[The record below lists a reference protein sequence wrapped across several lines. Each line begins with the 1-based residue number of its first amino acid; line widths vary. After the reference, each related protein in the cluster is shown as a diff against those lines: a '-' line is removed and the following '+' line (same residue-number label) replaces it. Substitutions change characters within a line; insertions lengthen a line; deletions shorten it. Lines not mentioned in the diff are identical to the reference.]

1 MKYNFSEMIL
11 YEDNHLL
18 VVHKPANLLSQEDNT
33 KDLDLV
39 NLAKAFLK
47 VKYNKPG
54 NVYVGLVHRLDRMTE
69 GILVL
74 AKTSKA
80 AGRLSEQIRNQ
91 EWIKEYVAVVEGEI
105 NDTRKLTHY
114 INHID
119 NTKKMTQAK
128 YGEGQ
133 KAELFFDVLAKNDR
147 NTVVSVKLITGR
159 HHQIRV
165 QFSLFGHPLI
175 GDMLYGTGKKHDLML
190 CCYKLTIKHP
200 ITNEVMTF
208 ETTPKNKVWNKY
220 LDIKLLN
227 TCKKSINIV

>member
-18 VVHKPANLLSQEDNT
+18 VVHKPSNLLSQEDNT
-33 KDLDLV
+33 KDLV

-47 VKYNKPG
+47 VKYDKPG

-69 GILVL
+69 GIIVL

-80 AGRLSEQIRNQ
+80 ASRLSEQIRNQ
-91 EWIKEYVAVVEGEI
+91 EWIKEYVAVVEG
-105 NDTRKLTHY
+105 DVSKTKKLTHY
-114 INHID
+114 LKHID
-119 NTKKMTQAK
+119 NTKKMTEAK

-133 KAELFFDVLAKNDR
+133 KAELFYETILTNKN
-147 NTVVSVKLITGR
+147 NSVVNIKLITGR

-175 GDMLYGTGKKHDLML
+175 GDMLYGNGKKHDLML
-190 CCYKLTIKHP
+190 CCHKLTLKHP
-200 ITNEVMTF
+200 ITNEMMIFHTL
-208 ETTPKNKVWNKY
+208 PKNKIWKKY
-220 LDIKLLN
+220 FDIELLN
-227 TCKKSINIV
+227 D

>member
-1 MKYNFSEMIL
+1 MKYNFSEMVL

-18 VVHKPANLLSQEDNT
+18 VVHKPTNLLSQEDNT

-39 NLAKAFLK
+39 NLAKGFLK

-69 GILVL
+69 GIIVL

-80 AGRLSEQIRNQ
+80 ASRLSEQIRNQ
-91 EWIKEYVAVVEGEI
+91 EWVKEYVAVVEGEV
-105 NDTRKLTHY
+105 NETKKLTHY
-114 INHID
+114 LTHVD
-119 NTKKMTQAK
+119 NTKKMTESK

-133 KAELFFDVLAKNDR
+133 KAELYFNTLVR
-147 NTVVSVKLITGR
+147 NSKYSVVNVKLITGR

-165 QFSLFGHPLI
+165 QFSLFGHPLV
-175 GDMLYGTGKKHDLML
+175 GDVLYGTGRKHDLML
-190 CCYKLTIKHP
+190 CCHKLTIKHP
-200 ITNEVMTF
+200 ITNEEMTF
-208 ETTPKNKVWNKY
+208 KILPKNKLWPKY

-227 TCKKSINIV
+227 D

>member
-1 MKYNFSEMIL
+1 MKYNFSEMVL

-18 VVHKPANLLSQEDNT
+18 VVHKPTNLLSQEDNT

-39 NLAKAFLK
+39 NLAKGFLK

-69 GILVL
+69 GIIVL

-80 AGRLSEQIRNQ
+80 ASRLSEQIRNQ
-91 EWIKEYVAVVEGEI
+91 EWVKEYVAVVEGEV
-105 NDTRKLTHY
+105 NETKKLTHY
-114 INHID
+114 LTHVD
-119 NTKKMTQAK
+119 NTKKMTESK

-133 KAELFFDVLAKNDR
+133 KAELYFNTLVR
-147 NTVVSVKLITGR
+147 NSKYSVVNVKLITGR

-165 QFSLFGHPLI
+165 QFSLFGHPLV
-175 GDMLYGTGKKHDLML
+175 GDVLYGTGRKHDLML
-190 CCYKLTIKHP
+190 CCHKLTIKHP
-200 ITNEVMTF
+200 ISNEEMTF
-208 ETTPKNKVWNKY
+208 KILPKNKLWSKY

-227 TCKKSINIV
+227 D

>member
-1 MKYNFSEMIL
+1 MKYNFSEMVL

-18 VVHKPANLLSQEDNT
+18 VVHKPSNLLSQEDNT

-69 GILVL
+69 GIIVL

-80 AGRLSEQIRNQ
+80 ASRLSEQIRNQ
-91 EWIKEYVAVVEGEI
+91 EWIKEYVAVVEGEV
-105 NDTRKLTHY
+105 DETKKLTHY
-114 INHID
+114 LKHID
-119 NTKKMTQAK
+119 NTKKMTVSK

-133 KAELFFDVLAKNDR
+133 KAELYFNTLVKNPKYS
-147 NTVVSVKLITGR
+147 VVNVKLITGR

-165 QFSLFGHPLI
+165 QFSLFGHPLV
-175 GDMLYGTGKKHDLML
+175 GDLLYGNGKKHDLML
-190 CCYKLTIKHP
+190 CCHKLIIKHP
-200 ITNEVMTF
+200 ITNEEMTF
-208 ETTPKNKVWNKY
+208 KTMPKNKLWSKY

-227 TCKKSINIV
+227 D

>member
-1 MKYNFSEMIL
+1 MKYNFSEMII

-18 VVHKPANLLSQEDNT
+18 VVHKPVNLLSQEDNT

-39 NLAKAFLK
+39 TLAKAFLK

-69 GILVL
+69 GIIVL

-91 EWIKEYVAVVEGEI
+91 EWIKEYVAVVEGEVG
-105 NDTRKLTHY
+105 DTKKLTHY
-114 INHID
+114 LKHID
-119 NTKKMTQAK
+119 NTKKMTESK

-133 KAELFFDVLAKNDR
+133 KAELYFDVISRNSKNS
-147 NTVVSVKLITGR
+147 VVNVKLITGR

-165 QFSLFGHPLI
+165 QFANFGHS
-175 GDMLYGTGKKHDLML
+175 LYGDQKYGVRGKGKQIRLWA
-190 CCYKLTIKHP
+190 YKLELEHP
-200 ITNEVMTF
+200 TKKEIMTF
-208 ETTPKNKVWNKY
+208 ETEPPFYK
-220 LDIKLLN
+220 I
-227 TCKKSINIV
+227 